1 MLTVYNLM
9 WNGPVFEIQWNG
21 TLQFSNMFFSLNLE
35 KEFSWSTQLISAK
48 WLGEE
53 AEMLK
58 GERSY
63 QASPES
69 LTGKLL
75 EG

>member
-1 MLTVYNLM
+1 MDLPLKYSEM
-9 WNGPVFEIQWNG
+9 GHCSFQIC
-21 TLQFSNMFFSLNLE
+21 FFSLNLE

-58 GERSY
+58 GERCY